1 MSSGQ
6 HQQQS
11 HRRRSQDNQYDDRQS
26 SNAHH
31 VENTMTS
38 GGVVDESSNSNN
50 FFVQLWNTD
59 GDPINSLTVRCS
71 GDEDE
76 GAAFEAEHVSDNS
89 GSSFSSSNYSYS
101 NIYNGGN
108 SSTNVKIS
116 KVTAAGTISNIRRQ
130 QDNDNQEEE
139 WEEGQ
144 FTEQLAGDRYRN
156 KKVMIRQGREGF
168 EYDEQNYEKSWSLS
182 SSQEGSTEACFYPTF
197 PYENYRKR
205 FRFMMVSAICMVFVT
220 IFASFMIRNQTQVGD
235 FRGAGDSTRSIVNFF
250 SKNKNVCKPKHVDS
264 DTINYVELELALLHT
279 MTVEN
284 GDGGSSSVT
293 VLDNSEEE
301 SSNMLLSLSD
311 TENQHMFNSK
321 IVDGY
326 NDVTDG
332 GCKDVPLHRYM
343 KSAEIQSVDTS
354 TVRSSILNTDNGQ
367 REQRHIVYVVTW
379 LVELSCNGCTYIESF
394 ANNYETQYYDEIG
407 QGISRRA
414 RRSRFLIDDENSSG
428 ENDDDSDGGFIITA
442 SVVIEKMQTKL
453 RSAFSTESGDNIEV
467 TDALVKILGSDDDN
481 GSVAASANALVPKA
495 TYLSTCMNRT

>member
-1 MSSGQ
+1 
-6 HQQQS
+6 
-11 HRRRSQDNQYDDRQS
+11 
-26 SNAHH
+26 
-31 VENTMTS
+31 
-38 GGVVDESSNSNN
+38 
-50 FFVQLWNTD
+50 
-59 GDPINSLTVRCS
+59 
-71 GDEDE
+71 
-76 GAAFEAEHVSDNS
+76 
-89 GSSFSSSNYSYS
+89 
-101 NIYNGGN
+101 
-108 SSTNVKIS
+108 
-116 KVTAAGTISNIRRQ
+116 
-130 QDNDNQEEE
+130 
-139 WEEGQ
+139 
-144 FTEQLAGDRYRN
+144 
-156 KKVMIRQGREGF
+156 
-168 EYDEQNYEKSWSLS
+168 
-182 SSQEGSTEACFYPTF
+182 
-197 PYENYRKR
+197 
-205 FRFMMVSAICMVFVT
+205 
-220 IFASFMIRNQTQVGD
+220 
-235 FRGAGDSTRSIVNFF
+235 
-250 SKNKNVCKPKHVDS
+250 
-264 DTINYVELELALLHT
+264 
-279 MTVEN
+279 
-284 GDGGSSSVT
+284 
-293 VLDNSEEE
+293 
-301 SSNMLLSLSD
+301 MLLSLSD